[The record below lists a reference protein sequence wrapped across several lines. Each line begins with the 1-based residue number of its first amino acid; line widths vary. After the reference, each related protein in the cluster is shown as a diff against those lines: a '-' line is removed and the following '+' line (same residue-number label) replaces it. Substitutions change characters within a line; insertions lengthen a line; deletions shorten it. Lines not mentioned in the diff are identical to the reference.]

1 MFPLWKTPPRKPF
14 TQWKPR
20 PMLSR
25 THDNHSVLSGEIGF
39 ESDILP
45 GLIFL
50 YPSGEGDTLPTLS
63 ASSTDNGTEP
73 TASTYVLLPPQP
85 DINVT
90 PVVTNVTAHQ
100 VEGTKDLEIF
110 YDLAV
115 ADGHSCTITVKWST
129 DNGATFPLTAT
140 AVTGAAG
147 PGMTPGVGKS
157 IIWDMGVDWDN
168 QFTQTGRIKITASC
182 EELEPDDTGDTS
194 GTGNE
199 G

>member
-1 MFPLWKTPPRKPF
+1 
-14 TQWKPR
+14 
-20 PMLSR
+20 MLSR

-45 GLIFL
+45 GLVFL

-140 AVTGAAG
+140 TVTGEAG
-147 PGMTPGVGKS
+147 PGITPGVGKS

-168 QFTQTGRIKITASC
+168 QFTQTGRIKITASR
-182 EELEPDDTGDTS
+182 EVVFDTGSSSDTGDNS
-194 GTGNE
+194 PTGD
-199 G
+199 